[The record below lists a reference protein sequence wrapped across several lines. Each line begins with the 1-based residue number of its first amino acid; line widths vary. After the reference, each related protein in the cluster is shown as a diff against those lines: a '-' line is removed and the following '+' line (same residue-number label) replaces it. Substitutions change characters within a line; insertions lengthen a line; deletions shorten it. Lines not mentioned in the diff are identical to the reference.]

1 MNAFSYRYIEESMED
16 ESKDDSLST
25 EDKPQPPMVNGLAV
39 PIREAPAR
47 SAKAGGKR
55 QQPMESEEYEMNGVA
70 NSADRLLNVSTVKFL
85 NFRTPEIFAVIYLK
99 FKQRQN
105 LRVFRQKKCKWNSKQ

>member
-1 MNAFSYRYIEESMED
+1 MED

-47 SAKAGGKR
+47 SAKPGGKR
-55 QQPMESEEYEMNGVA
+55 QQPMESDDYEMNGVA
-70 NSADRLLNVSTVKFL
+70 NSADRLMNVS
-85 NFRTPEIFAVIYLK
+85 
-99 FKQRQN
+99 
-105 LRVFRQKKCKWNSKQ
+105 C